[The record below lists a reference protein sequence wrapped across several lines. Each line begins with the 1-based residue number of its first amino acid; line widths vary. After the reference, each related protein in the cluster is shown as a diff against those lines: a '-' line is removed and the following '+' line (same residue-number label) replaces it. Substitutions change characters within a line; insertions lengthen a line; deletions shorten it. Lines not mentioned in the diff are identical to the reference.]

1 MRMQDKTAV
10 IVRGLSPLGTEAAEA
25 FVREGASGIV
35 IIDSA
40 DSDRSGFD
48 RLKKECGEKIM
59 LQEAEVN
66 DAEAIKAAMAEAAGR
81 LSKIDTLVNCQ
92 DVRGS
97 GGLMDITEAD
107 WNRVLTENLTGL
119 FFSCRAAV
127 PWMKQ
132 RRYGRIV
139 NLTSMAS
146 RCYDGSDIAYGA
158 SKTGTAG
165 FTRGLAMELRE
176 QGITVNS
183 VAVGKLE
190 QEHIMKAA
198 VHAIIYLAGDEAG
211 WTTGD
216 CMDVNAGAFMQN

>member
-1 MRMQDKTAV
+1 MRMQEKKAV
-10 IVRGLSPLGTEAAEA
+10 IVRGLSPLGISTAEA
-25 FVREGASGIV
+25 FLREGASGIV
-35 IIDSA
+35 MIDGA
-40 DSDRSGFD
+40 GADRSRFD
-48 RLKKECGEKIM
+48 SLKKKYGEKAI
-59 LQEAEVN
+59 LLETDVN
-66 DAEAIKAAMAEAAGR
+66 DAEAMKAAMAEAAGR
-81 LSKIDTLVNCQ
+81 LSRIDALVNCQ
-92 DVRGS
+92 DMRGS
-97 GGLMDITEAD
+97 GGLMDIAEAD
-107 WNRVLTENLTGL
+107 WNRVLTGNLTEL
-119 FFSCRAAV
+119 FLSCRAAV

-132 RRYGRIV
+132 RKYGRIV

-183 VAVGKLE
+183 VAVGKWE
-190 QEHIMKAA
+190 QEQILKAA
-198 VHAIIYLAGDEAG
+198 VHAVIYLAGDEAG